1 MNYKC
6 KICGQIIDNDSMCPY
21 CGSDNKYIEPLIE
34 DINESNLDEELE
46 NDFLEEENKQSDLSS
61 ENVSDFN
68 NELKEENCELHNETK
83 EEESNILEDKLIE
96 KDEKTKED
104 NYFTNE
110 AKNNEEVEI
119 NSSKIDKNL
128 ANLKYL
134 AEIFVNIY
142 NNNIKSLVDFQ
153 YILSNYIVTNFD
165 SDLSIEELISLID
178 DEKLK
183 KVLKQFTNK

>member
-6 KICGQIIDNDSMCPY
+6 KICGQIIDNDLMCPY
-21 CGSDNKYIEPLIE
+21 CGSDNKYIEPFIE

-46 NDFLEEENKQSDLSS
+46 NDFLEEENKQSDLSY
-61 ENVSDFN
+61 ENISDFN
-68 NELKEENCELHNETK
+68 DELKEENSMLHYETK
-83 EEESNILEDKLIE
+83 EEENNILEDKLIE

-110 AKNNEEVEI
+110 VKNNEEVEI

>member
-34 DINESNLDEELE
+34 DINESNSDEELE
-46 NDFLEEENKQSDLSS
+46 TNFLEKENKPSDLSN

-68 NELKEENCELHNETK
+68 DELKEENSELHDETQ
-83 EEESNILEDKLIE
+83 EEENNILEDKLIE

-104 NYFTNE
+104 NYFVNE